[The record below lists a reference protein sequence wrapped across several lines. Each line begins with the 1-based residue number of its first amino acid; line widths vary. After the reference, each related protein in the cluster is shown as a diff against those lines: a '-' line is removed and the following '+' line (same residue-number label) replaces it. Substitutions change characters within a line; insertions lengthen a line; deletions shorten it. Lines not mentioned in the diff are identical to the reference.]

1 MSFQKIKGKFV
12 KVMED
17 SGVITAFRGAVIYGE
32 SLTKNDDA
40 EVSASG
46 LMGIVLV
53 AVMAAYALP
62 IAINA
67 FTNTTYSDPM
77 FESMKIIIPLAIFGG
92 VAIGFMKG
100 WI

>member
-1 MSFQKIKGKFV
+1 MVLQKV
-12 KVMED
+12 KSKLSKAMGD
-17 SGVITAFRGAVIYGE
+17 SAAITAFRGAVIYGE
-32 SLTKNDDA
+32 SLMRNDDA

-67 FTNTTYSDPM
+67 FTNTTYEDPM

>member
-1 MSFQKIKGKFV
+1 MVLQKIRGKIS
-12 KVMED
+12 KVMDE
-17 SGVITAFRGAVIYGE
+17 SYTIAAFRSAIMYGE
-32 SLTKNDDA
+32 SLNEDA

-67 FTNTTYSDPM
+67 FTNTTYTDPM

>member
-1 MSFQKIKGKFV
+1 MVLQMVKSKISKA
-12 KVMED
+12 MDD
-17 SGVITAFRGAVIYGE
+17 SAAITAFRSAVIYGE
-32 SLTKNDDA
+32 SLMKNDDA

-67 FTNTTYSDPM
+67 FTNTSYEDPM

>member
-1 MSFQKIKGKFV
+1 MVLQKIRGKIS
-12 KVMED
+12 KAMDE
-17 SGVITAFRGAVIYGE
+17 SNTIAAFRSAVLFGE
-32 SLTKNDDA
+32 SLNEDA

-67 FTNTTYSDPM
+67 FTNTTYTDPM

>member
-1 MSFQKIKGKFV
+1 MRLQEIKSNLANFMDESSV
-12 KVMED
+12 V
-17 SGVITAFRGAVIYGE
+17 TAFRNGVNYGE
-32 SLTKNDDA
+32 SLFKNDDA
-40 EVSASG
+40 EVSASA

-67 FTNTTYSDPM
+67 FTNTTYDDPM

-100 WI
+100 WM

>member
-1 MSFQKIKGKFV
+1 MRLQEIKNNLANFMDESSV
-12 KVMED
+12 
-17 SGVITAFRGAVIYGE
+17 VIAFRNGVSYGE
-32 SLTKNDDA
+32 SLMKNDDA
-40 EVSASG
+40 EVSASA

-67 FTNTTYSDPM
+67 FTNTTYDDPM

>member
-1 MSFQKIKGKFV
+1 MVLQKV
-12 KVMED
+12 KSKLSKAMHE
-17 SGVITAFRGAVIYGE
+17 STAITAFLAGVTYGE
-32 SLTKNDDA
+32 SLMKNDDA

-67 FTNTTYSDPM
+67 FTNTTYEDPM

>member
-1 MSFQKIKGKFV
+1 MVFQKIRGKIS
-12 KVMED
+12 KVMDE
-17 SGVITAFRGAVIYGE
+17 SATVTAFRGAVLYGE
-32 SLTKNDDA
+32 SLNDDA

-67 FTNTTYSDPM
+67 FTNTTYTDPM

>member
-1 MSFQKIKGKFV
+1 MVLQKIRGKIS
-12 KVMED
+12 KVMDE
-17 SGVITAFRGAVIYGE
+17 SYTITAFRSAVLFGE
-32 SLTKNDDA
+32 SLNEDA

-67 FTNTTYSDPM
+67 FTNTTYTDPM

>member
-1 MSFQKIKGKFV
+1 MRFQKIKSKLS
-12 KVMED
+12 KAMDD
-17 SGVITAFRGAVIYGE
+17 SAAITAFRGAVIYGE
-32 SLTKNDDA
+32 SLFENDDA

-67 FTNTTYSDPM
+67 FTNTTYDDPM

>member
-1 MSFQKIKGKFV
+1 MSFQKIKSKIS
-12 KVMED
+12 KTMDE
-17 SGVITAFRGAVIYGE
+17 STAITAFRGAVIYGE
-32 SLTKNDDA
+32 SLMKNDDA

-67 FTNTTYSDPM
+67 FTNTTYTDPM

>member
-1 MSFQKIKGKFV
+1 MVLHKV
-12 KVMED
+12 KSKLSKAMDE
-17 SGVITAFRGAVIYGE
+17 SSAIAAFRGAVIYGE
-32 SLTKNDDA
+32 SLFENDDA

-67 FTNTTYSDPM
+67 FTNTTYEDPM

>member
-1 MSFQKIKGKFV
+1 MSFQKIKSKLS
-12 KVMED
+12 KAMDD
-17 SGVITAFRGAVIYGE
+17 SAAITAFRSAVIYGE
-32 SLTKNDDA
+32 SLMKNDDA

-67 FTNTTYSDPM
+67 FTNTTYEDPM

>member
-1 MSFQKIKGKFV
+1 MRLQEIKSNLANFMDESSV
-12 KVMED
+12 V
-17 SGVITAFRGAVIYGE
+17 TAFRSGVSYGE
-32 SLTKNDDA
+32 SLFKNDDA
-40 EVSASG
+40 EVSASA

-67 FTNTTYSDPM
+67 FTNTTYDDPM

>member
-1 MSFQKIKGKFV
+1 MRLQEIKSNLVNFV
-12 KVMED
+12 NE
-17 SGVITAFRGAVIYGE
+17 SSVITAFRSGVSYGE
-32 SLTKNDDA
+32 SLMKNDDA
-40 EVSASG
+40 EVSASA

-67 FTNTTYSDPM
+67 FTNTTYEDPM

>member
-1 MSFQKIKGKFV
+1 MVMQKIKGKITQA
-12 KVMED
+12 MD
-17 SGVITAFRGAVIYGE
+17 NSGVITAFRGAVIYGE
-32 SLTKNDDA
+32 SLFENDDA

-67 FTNTTYSDPM
+67 FTNTTYDDAM

-100 WI
+100 WM

>member
-1 MSFQKIKGKFV
+1 MVLQKV
-12 KVMED
+12 KSKLSKAMAESTVF
-17 SGVITAFRGAVIYGE
+17 TAFHVAVMYGE
-32 SLTKNDDA
+32 SLMKNDDA

-67 FTNTTYSDPM
+67 FTNTTYDDPM

>member
-1 MSFQKIKGKFV
+1 MGFEKLRNKLSNFTAESNVVNAFR
-12 KVMED
+12 
-17 SGVITAFRGAVIYGE
+17 SGVSYGE
-32 SLTKNDDA
+32 SLIKNDDA
-40 EVSASG
+40 EVSASA

-67 FTNTTYSDPM
+67 FTNTTYDDPM

>member
-1 MSFQKIKGKFV
+1 MVLQKV
-12 KVMED
+12 KSKLSKAMDD
-17 SGVITAFRGAVIYGE
+17 SAAITAFRGAVIYGE
-32 SLTKNDDA
+32 SLMGNDDA
-40 EVSASG
+40 EVSASA

-62 IAINA
+62 IAINS
-67 FTNTTYSDPM
+67 FTNSTYSDPM

-100 WI
+100 WM

>member
-1 MSFQKIKGKFV
+1 MSLQKIKGKLS
-12 KVMED
+12 KAMDD
-17 SGVITAFRGAVIYGE
+17 SAAITAFRGAVIYGE
-32 SLTKNDDA
+32 SLMRNDDA

-53 AVMAAYALP
+53 AVMAAYTLP

-67 FTNTTYSDPM
+67 FTNTTYDDPM

-92 VAIGFMKG
+92 VAIGFVKG

>member
-1 MSFQKIKGKFV
+1 MSFQKLKSKISKA
-12 KVMED
+12 MDD
-17 SGVITAFRGAVIYGE
+17 SAAITAFRSAVIYGE
-32 SLTKNDDA
+32 SLMRNDDA

-67 FTNTTYSDPM
+67 FTNTTYEDPM

>member
-1 MSFQKIKGKFV
+1 MSFQKIKSKLS
-12 KVMED
+12 KAMDE
-17 SGVITAFRGAVIYGE
+17 SPAITAFRGAVIYGE
-32 SLTKNDDA
+32 SLMRNDDA

-67 FTNTTYSDPM
+67 FTNTTYEDPM
-77 FESMKIIIPLAIFGG
+77 FESMKVIIPLAIFGG

>member
-1 MSFQKIKGKFV
+1 MVFQRIRGKLANI
-12 KVMED
+12 MEG
-17 SGVITAFRGAVIYGE
+17 SGIITAFRGGVSYGE
-32 SLTKNDDA
+32 SLIKNDDA

-67 FTNTTYSDPM
+67 FTNTTYEDPM
-77 FESMKIIIPLAIFGG
+77 FQSMSIIIPLAIFGG

-100 WI
+100 WL

>member
-1 MSFQKIKGKFV
+1 MRLHEIKSTLANFMDESNV
-12 KVMED
+12 VNAFR
-17 SGVITAFRGAVIYGE
+17 SGVSYGE
-32 SLTKNDDA
+32 SLFKNDDA
-40 EVSASG
+40 EVSASA

-67 FTNTTYSDPM
+67 FTNTTYEDPM

>member
-1 MSFQKIKGKFV
+1 MVLQKIRGKIS
-12 KVMED
+12 KVMDE
-17 SGVITAFRGAVIYGE
+17 SVTITAFRSAVLFGE
-32 SLTKNDDA
+32 SLNEDA

-67 FTNTTYSDPM
+67 FTNTTYTDPM

>member
-1 MSFQKIKGKFV
+1 MRV
-12 KVMED
+12 
-17 SGVITAFRGAVIYGE
+17 
-32 SLTKNDDA
+32 L
-40 EVSASG
+40 
-46 LMGIVLV
+46 LMPGNGSPTSPPAPPLPGPRRRRPAPRLIFIVL
-53 AVMAAYALP
+53 AVLVAYALP

-67 FTNTTYSDPM
+67 FTNTTYEDPM

>member
-1 MSFQKIKGKFV
+1 MRLHEIKNKLANFMDESSV
-12 KVMED
+12 V
-17 SGVITAFRGAVIYGE
+17 TAFRNGVSYGE
-32 SLTKNDDA
+32 SLMKNEDA

-67 FTNTTYSDPM
+67 FTNTTYEDPM

>member
-1 MSFQKIKGKFV
+1 MVFEKLRTKLANFV
-12 KVMED
+12 EESSVVNAFR
-17 SGVITAFRGAVIYGE
+17 SGVNYGE
-32 SLTKNDDA
+32 SLIKNDDA
-40 EVSASG
+40 EVSASA

-53 AVMAAYALP
+53 AVMAAYSLP

-67 FTNTTYSDPM
+67 FTNTTYEDPM

-100 WI
+100 WM

>member
-1 MSFQKIKGKFV
+1 MSFQKIKSKLSQ
-12 KVMED
+12 VMD
-17 SGVITAFRGAVIYGE
+17 KSGAITAFRGAVIYGE

-67 FTNTTYSDPM
+67 FTNASYSDPM
-77 FESMKIIIPLAIFGG
+77 FDSMKIIIPLAIFGG

>member
-1 MSFQKIKGKFV
+1 MVFQRIRGKFT

-40 EVSASG
+40 EVTASG

-67 FTNTTYSDPM
+67 FTNTTYEDPM
-77 FESMKIIIPLAIFGG
+77 FQSMSIIIPLAIFGG

-100 WI
+100 WL

>member
-1 MSFQKIKGKFV
+1 MVLQKIRGKIS
-12 KVMED
+12 KVMDE
-17 SGVITAFRGAVIYGE
+17 SYTITTFRSAIRFGE
-32 SLTKNDDA
+32 SLNEDA

-67 FTNTTYSDPM
+67 FTNTTYTDPM

-100 WI
+100 WM

>member
-1 MSFQKIKGKFV
+1 MVLEKLKSKLANFMDESSVVVAFR
-12 KVMED
+12 
-17 SGVITAFRGAVIYGE
+17 SGVSYGE
-32 SLTKNDDA
+32 SLFKNDDA
-40 EVSASG
+40 EVSASA

-67 FTNTTYSDPM
+67 FTNTTYEDPM
-77 FESMKIIIPLAIFGG
+77 FEIMKIIIPLAIFGG

>member
-1 MSFQKIKGKFV
+1 MSFQRIKDKVV
-12 KVMED
+12 KVMDD
-17 SGVITAFRGAVIYGE
+17 SGAITAFRSAVIYGE

-40 EVSASG
+40 EVSASS

>member
-1 MSFQKIKGKFV
+1 MRLQEIKNKLANFMDESSV
-12 KVMED
+12 
-17 SGVITAFRGAVIYGE
+17 VIAFRNGVSYGE
-32 SLTKNDDA
+32 SLMKNDDA
-40 EVSASG
+40 EVSASA

-67 FTNTTYSDPM
+67 FTNTTYEDPM

>member
-1 MSFQKIKGKFV
+1 MSFQKIKSKLS
-12 KVMED
+12 KVMDE
-17 SGVITAFRGAVIYGE
+17 SAAITAFRGAVIYGE

-67 FTNTTYSDPM
+67 FTNTTYEDPM
-77 FESMKIIIPLAIFGG
+77 FQSMSIIIPLAIFGG

>member
-1 MSFQKIKGKFV
+1 MVIAKLKTKLANFAAESN
-12 KVMED
+12 
-17 SGVITAFRGAVIYGE
+17 VITAFRSGVSYGE
-32 SLTKNDDA
+32 SLFKNDDA
-40 EVSASG
+40 EVSASA

-53 AVMAAYALP
+53 AVMAAYSLP

-67 FTNTTYSDPM
+67 FTNTTYNDPM

-100 WI
+100 WM

>member
-1 MSFQKIKGKFV
+1 MVIQKLKSKLS
-12 KVMED
+12 KAMDD
-17 SGVITAFRGAVIYGE
+17 SAAITAFRGAVIYGE
-32 SLTKNDDA
+32 SLFENDDA

-67 FTNTTYSDPM
+67 FTNTTYEDPM

>member
-1 MSFQKIKGKFV
+1 MVLQKIRGKIS
-12 KVMED
+12 KVMDE
-17 SGVITAFRGAVIYGE
+17 SYTINTFRSAIMFGE
-32 SLTKNDDA
+32 SLNEDA

-67 FTNTTYSDPM
+67 FTNTTYTDPM

>member
-1 MSFQKIKGKFV
+1 MVLQKV
-12 KVMED
+12 KSKLSKAMDD
-17 SGVITAFRGAVIYGE
+17 SAAITAFRSAVIYGE
-32 SLTKNDDA
+32 SLMKNDDA

-67 FTNTTYSDPM
+67 FTNTTYDDPM

-100 WI
+100 WM